1 MRKVGQVFV
10 VVKALESMSI
20 GWIFGT
26 AVLFLLDHGLT
37 LFHANLLNLSF
48 MTAYFLLDPLTGRL
62 ADRVG
67 QKRVYVW
74 GQAAFGLGMLIYGLG
89 QTFPVFLVAELTAAV
104 GVALMSEA
112 LESWLRN
119 NEDEVVTHRII
130 CRAGVLSPLATIP
143 SAFLGGIVGTVA
155 GRHWPWLLSA
165 LSCSL
170 AAIFSFSLLNRLPEG
185 RAANEAGESLSGIW
199 EIARQVWQSEPLR
212 FTVIVALLSTAAFQ
226 PFNMFWA
233 PVFRDASGSAWW
245 LGSMWIGISLALAL
259 GSYLAN
265 HWLELN
271 GVGIAITLLSNGIPI
286 LAIAAFS
293 PTWPFLVAGFLAY
306 EIGRG
311 ALGPLLFTYSNRHIE
326 DFARTTTNSI
336 RRAGGTFGA
345 VIGLLVSGLLTF
357 ILSPLAIWGL
367 SAIALILL
375 AFYARRKG

>member
-1 MRKVGQVFV
+1 MRRVGQVFII
-10 VVKALESMSI
+10 VKALGAMSI

-26 AVLFLLDHGLT
+26 SVLFLLDHGLT

-48 MTAYFLLDPLTGRL
+48 MTAYFLLDPLTGHL

-67 QKRVYVW
+67 QKKVYIW
-74 GQAAFGLGMLIYGLG
+74 GLATFGLGMLIYGLG
-89 QTFPVFLVAELTAAV
+89 QTFPVFLLAELTAAV
-104 GVALMSEA
+104 GAALMSEA

-119 NEDEVVTHRII
+119 NADEVVTHSII
-130 CRAGVLSPLATIP
+130 CRAGALSSLATIP
-143 SAFLGGIVGTVA
+143 SAFFGGMVGSMA
-155 GRHWPWLLSA
+155 GRHWTWLLSA
-165 LSCSL
+165 LSFAL
-170 AAIFSFSLLNRLPEG
+170 VTGITYGLLRRLPESQP
-185 RAANEAGESLSGIW
+185 RHEAQESLPGIL
-199 EIARQVWQSEPLR
+199 EIVRQTWRSAPLR
-212 FTVIVALLSTAAFQ
+212 FTVIVALLSSAAFQ

-233 PVFRDASGSAWW
+233 PILRDASGSAWW
-245 LGSMWIGISLALAL
+245 LGSMWIGVAIALAL

-293 PTWPFLVAGFLAY
+293 PAWPFLGAGFVAH

-326 DFARTTTNSI
+326 DFARTATNSI

-345 VIGLLVSGLLTF
+345 AIGLLVSGLLTF

-375 AFYARRKG
+375 AFYAYKKG